1 MPLIQLL
8 IQWQIENF
16 ASLPFGWFVPEETR
30 EELKILLAHQVLH
43 THRHPVWKISHVSFE
58 ATFKPYKYDLKF
70 LDQRPSHYISSL
82 NSSLNHLN
90 KDKDESSSMSHQ
102 SHPESMDSFT
112 TTNTTSI
119 SNHPKE
125 GASTP
130 MFKHSNNVFYN
141 QSAFQE
147 MLS

>member
-1 MPLIQLL
+1 MSIFIAGFPLHI
-8 IQWQIENF
+8 
-16 ASLPFGWFVPEETR
+16 
-30 EELKILLAHQVLH
+30 
-43 THRHPVWKISHVSFE
+43 
-58 ATFKPYKYDLKF
+58 

-125 GASTP
+125 GTSTP

-147 MLS
+147 MLSKNFAPYSTLYIQEMRAVLPF

>member
-1 MPLIQLL
+1 MSIFIAGFPLHI
-8 IQWQIENF
+8 
-16 ASLPFGWFVPEETR
+16 
-30 EELKILLAHQVLH
+30 
-43 THRHPVWKISHVSFE
+43 
-58 ATFKPYKYDLKF
+58 

-125 GASTP
+125 GTSTP

-147 MLS
+147 MLSQQSALYPWSKGGVRLLDGYFIRIPYGAE